1 MSNWIDLDHPVILV
15 MDFNEFHN
23 FFFYKL
29 FLFNFM
35 IKLYARKIKHQP
47 LKQRLF
53 LSACHSSIPLRM
65 QFCNFE
71 GSN

>member
-15 MDFNEFHN
+15 MNFNEFHN

-53 LSACHSSIPLRM
+53 
-65 QFCNFE
+65 
-71 GSN
+71 